1 MNKLLEKLKGKKWIE
16 YLFLGVLS
24 VIIIVVFLSAIDKE
38 ETNEVTTTIDGYVTN
53 LEHRLSSALSQVDGA
68 GSVTVVIT
76 VESGMETVLA
86 TEKTVTEN
94 PDKSVTTSETP
105 IIINGK
111 TVVLME
117 KYPQII
123 GVLIVAQGADNFAI
137 MNKLQQATVSL
148 LDIDISKVE
157 ILSKK

>member
-24 VIIIVVFLSAIDKE
+24 IILIVVFLSAIGKE
-38 ETNEVTTTIDGYVTN
+38 EKKDIVSTIDGYVTN
-53 LEHRLSSALSQVDGA
+53 LEYRLSTALSQVDGA

-117 KYPQII
+117 KYPKIV

>member
-1 MNKLLEKLKGKKWIE
+1 MAKLLEKLKGKKWIE

-24 VIIIVVFLSAIDKE
+24 IIVIVIFLSSIGKNDKVESSAID
-38 ETNEVTTTIDGYVTN
+38 DYVYN
-53 LEHRLSSALSQVDGA
+53 LESRLSNALSQVEGA

-86 TEKTVTEN
+86 TEKIVTEN
-94 PDKSVTTSETP
+94 ADKSVTVTETP

-117 KYPQII
+117 KYPQIV
-123 GVLIVAQGADNFAI
+123 GVLIVAQGADSI
-137 MNKLQQATVSL
+137 VVMNKLQQATVSL
-148 LDIDISKVE
+148 LNIDINKVE

>member
-24 VIIIVVFLSAIDKE
+24 IIIIVVFLSAVGKE

>member
-24 VIIIVVFLSAIDKE
+24 IIIIVVFLSAIDKE
-38 ETNEVTTTIDGYVTN
+38 ETNDVTTTIDGYVTN

>member
-24 VIIIVVFLSAIDKE
+24 IIIIVVFLSAIGKE
-38 ETNEVTTTIDGYVTN
+38 EKNEVTTTIDSYVSN

-86 TEKTVTEN
+86 TEKIVTEN
-94 PDKSVTTSETP
+94 SDKSVTTSETP

-117 KYPQII
+117 KYPKIV

>member
-24 VIIIVVFLSAIDKE
+24 IILIVIFLCAIGKE
-38 ETNEVTTTIDGYVTN
+38 EKKDIVSTIDGYVTN
-53 LEHRLSSALSQVDGA
+53 LEYRLSTALSQVDGA

-117 KYPQII
+117 KYPKIV

>member
-24 VIIIVVFLSAIDKE
+24 IILIIVFLSAIGKE
-38 ETNEVTTTIDGYVTN
+38 EKKDIVSTIDGYVTN
-53 LEHRLSSALSQVDGA
+53 LEYRLSTALSQVDGA

-117 KYPQII
+117 KYPKIV